1 MFILQ
6 ELGRK
11 NIIIDLK
18 QYKKVLT
25 FFAHPDDETLAAG
38 ATIHKLTNLGVEV
51 HIAIP
56 ATGINSRRNTQEE
69 KELDND
75 LTELRQDCKKALGI
89 LGIQSSNI
97 YLGDFPDNEMDKHSL
112 LEVIHWLEEIIKKVN
127 PDLILTHHRYCT
139 NIDHQYCHEAV
150 VVATRPGLNDHVT
163 VLCGEVPSS
172 TGYLKPVQWEPN
184 LFIEISEDNLE
195 SKIKSMETYKGEA
208 RPDPHPRSREVLS
221 ALAKVRGS
229 ESGFYFSEAFMISKI
244 FA

>member
-1 MFILQ
+1 M
-6 ELGRK
+6 
-11 NIIIDLK
+11 IDLK
-18 QYKKVLT
+18 QYKKILT

-38 ATIHKLTNLGVEV
+38 ATINKLINLGSEI

-56 ATGINSRRNTQEE
+56 GTGINARKNIQKR
-69 KELDND
+69 KEREDDLD
-75 LTELRQDCKKALGI
+75 ELRKDCQKAMAVLGI
-89 LGIQSSNI
+89 EPSNI

-112 LEVIHWLEEIIKKVN
+112 LELIHWLEEILTKIK
-127 PDLILTHHRYCT
+127 PDLVLTHHRYCT
-139 NIDHQYCHEAV
+139 NIDHQYCHDAV

-184 LFIEISEDNLE
+184 FYIDVSESNVNA
-195 SKIKSMETYKGEA
+195 KIKSMETYKGEA

>member
-1 MFILQ
+1 MI
-6 ELGRK
+6 
-11 NIIIDLK
+11 NLK

-38 ATIHKLTNLGVEV
+38 ATIKKLTDLGVEV

-56 ATGINSRRNTQEE
+56 ATGIHGRRNTLE
-69 KELDND
+69 KAKRDADMNN
-75 LTELRQDCKKALGI
+75 LRQDCEKAMAI
-89 LGIQSSNI
+89 LGVHPENI
-97 YLGDFPDNEMDKHSL
+97 YFGNFPDNEMDKHSL
-112 LEVIHWLEEIIKKVN
+112 LELIHWLEEIISRVK

-150 VVATRPGLNDHVT
+150 VVATRPGLNNHIT

-172 TGYLKPVQWEPN
+172 TGYLKPTQWEPN
-184 LFIEISEDNLE
+184 LYIEVSESNIE
-195 SKIKSMETYKGEA
+195 AKIKAMETYKGEA
-208 RPDPHPRSREVLS
+208 RPDPHPRSREVLR

-229 ESGFYFSEAFMISKI
+229 EAGFYFAESFMISKM